1 MKACILLLKK
11 HGVAMKPEDDFL
23 VILENSKTQLID
35 VAEKAL
41 GPIKGKILPIMTKE
55 AENIKSEVRG
65 FRLKVDDYR
74 QEFREACPMHVQ
86 ESSKEIIQASYDK
99 IEEYYVKTQ
108 EMAKESERL
117 QNLETLFSLTASKFK
132 QLDDCKNDLVNL
144 KKNWDLIALID
155 SQFVSWKK
163 ILWDQIDTDGLITQ
177 CREMA
182 AKQTNPNNNKDIK
195 SFKSFQCL
203 NDRIKN
209 MSKILPLISQLHSKF
224 MQERHWKKLMKF
236 TCKSVNFQS
245 P

>member
-1 MKACILLLKK
+1 MEVMTHLRDVKMITNNTLDRVEPMKACILLLKK

-117 QNLETLFSLTASKFK
+117 
-132 QLDDCKNDLVNL
+132 
-144 KKNWDLIALID
+144 
-155 SQFVSWKK
+155 
-163 ILWDQIDTDGLITQ
+163 
-177 CREMA
+177 
-182 AKQTNPNNNKDIK
+182 
-195 SFKSFQCL
+195 
-203 NDRIKN
+203 
-209 MSKILPLISQLHSKF
+209 
-224 MQERHWKKLMKF
+224 
-236 TCKSVNFQS
+236 
-245 P
+245 